1 MNEAEKSL
9 LAARREIEDVDRE
22 MAALF
27 ERRMAL
33 SETVAEAKTALGK
46 AVFDP
51 EREAALL
58 ERNRAFLRYPA
69 FLPYYE
75 TFLKTEFAL
84 SKRYQR
90 QVLGAFPEWLTFG
103 VGALAKV
110 GEVFDLDRKVLIVT
124 DSGIP
129 KEYVEAVLKVAK
141 EPVLFMLDEG
151 ETSKNLKNWERLLST
166 MEENGFDRG
175 SAVVAVGGGM
185 VSDLSGFAAASFLR
199 GIDFYT
205 VPTSLLAQVDAAV
218 GGKTAVDFGGYKN
231 AVGAF
236 YPAKGVLVD
245 PEVLKTLPER
255 HRKNGLAEAVKTATL
270 FDPEL
275 FEKLENGTATDEELA
290 RRCLLAKL
298 AVVEEDEKEKG
309 SRRLLNFGHTL
320 GHAMESA
327 GNFSLL
333 HGECVAL
340 GMPPFCGEGVKK
352 RLVGVLKKAGLETEY
367 HGDAKALYDALLHDK
382 KIKNG
387 VLTAVFLPEIGKPV
401 LKTMD
406 EASIRALLDDFCKGG
421 VEP

>member
-9 LAARREIEDVDRE
+9 LAARQEIESVDRE

-33 SETVAEAKTALGK
+33 GETVAEAKAALGLSITDEK
-46 AVFDP
+46 
-51 EREAALL
+51 REAELW

-90 QVLGAFPEWLTFG
+90 RLSGAFPPWLTFG
-103 VGALAKV
+103 AGALAKV
-110 GEVFDLDRKVLIVT
+110 GEVFDLDRKVLVVT

-129 KEYVEAVLKVAK
+129 KEYSEVVLKAAK
-141 EPVLFMLDEG
+141 EATLFVVNEG
-151 ETSKNLKNWERLLST
+151 EQSKSLPNWERLLCT
-166 MEENGFDRG
+166 MEEKGFDRG

-185 VSDLSGFAAASFLR
+185 VSDLVGFAAASFLR
-199 GIDFYT
+199 GIDFYS

-218 GGKTAVDFGGYKN
+218 GGKTGVDFGGYKN

-245 PEVLKTLPER
+245 PALLETLPER
-255 HRKNGLAEAVKTATL
+255 HRKNGLAEAIKTAAL

-275 FEKLENGTATDEELA
+275 FEKLENGAATEEELV
-290 RRCLLAKL
+290 RRCLLTKI
-298 AVVEEDEKEKG
+298 AVVEEDEKEGG
-309 SRRLLNFGHTL
+309 SRRLLNFGHTF
-320 GHAMESA
+320 GHAIESA

-340 GMPPFCGEGVKK
+340 GMLPFCGEEAK
-352 RLVGVLKKAGLETEY
+352 RRMTGVLKKAGLKTEF
-367 HGDAKALYDALLHDK
+367 HGDFAVLYDALLHDK
-382 KIKNG
+382 KWKNG

-401 LKTMD
+401 LREWE
-406 EASIRALLDDFCKGG
+406 EADALALLKKFCQGG
-421 VEP
+421 IGQ